1 MLFLEQDKLKEVL
14 RSFYVLT
21 GVRIAV
27 LDEWYH
33 EIAAYPEAICAL
45 CSRLR
50 TDEKTDS
57 DCRRSDR
64 AAFRF
69 VEKTGKQYMY
79 RCPVQLYESVYPIVM
94 KGRNLG
100 FLMIGQFIRSSDRQ
114 SFMRAVFE
122 RCGDSEEVRR
132 EIAQVTVLDEAAVP
146 CIASIMT
153 VCAEY
158 LCFSKTISARD
169 TGRAEKIRAY
179 VREHVGESISVQR
192 LANHF
197 KMSKTSLYLFMKKS
211 FGKGV
216 TEYVNGQ
223 KILAAKEMLDE
234 GASTEKVLEE
244 LNFSDAN
251 YFRRLFKK
259 HAGVSLREYRRKQ
272 SARED

>member
-1 MLFLEQDKLKEVL
+1 MLLLEQDKLKEVL

-33 EIAAYPEAICAL
+33 EIAAYPEVICAL

-146 CIASIMT
+146 RGFQP
-153 VCAEY
+153 V
-158 LCFSKTISARD
+158 
-169 TGRAEKIRAY
+169 
-179 VREHVGESISVQR
+179 HSVHR
-192 LANHF
+192 LHHDR
-197 KMSKTSLYLFMKKS
+197 MRRIFM
-211 FGKGV
+211 F
-216 TEYVNGQ
+216 Q
-223 KILAAKEMLDE
+223 
-234 GASTEKVLEE
+234 
-244 LNFSDAN
+244 
-251 YFRRLFKK
+251 
-259 HAGVSLREYRRKQ
+259 
-272 SARED
+272 